1 MSRIAS
7 PASSARAAPLPPIDP
22 ARTAFLLDFDG
33 TLVDI
38 APQPEAVHVAPDLRA
53 TLAALQRAS
62 GGAL

>member
-53 TLAALQRAS
+53 TL
-62 GGAL
+62 